1 MNKNAVGLVFGLFGI
16 ILSGC
21 ATVSEKAR
29 PVEAPVSEAQQLE
42 AQKASQVPAVRN
54 YKRKI
59 AIGRFTNETNYGRAL
74 LTDEQYDLIGKQA
87 SDMLAS
93 KLIKS
98 DMFLVF
104 ERPDIKKVLS
114 EQKFSEDSKLIG
126 VDTLIVGS
134 VTEFGRSVGG
144 KVGFLSST
152 KMQTAKAK
160 VDVRLIDVKTGLA
173 FFSAIG
179 AGEANSESGEIAGYG
194 SRADYDSSLN
204 DRAISAAISDVID
217 KLVSTLEE
225 RNWKTDILEV
235 QGQDVYISGG
245 VKQGLKAGD
254 TLQVMALGKKITSKQ
269 TGFDINLPSTKLA
282 TIKVISF
289 FGDSENNEGSV
300 CRVISGNVDATQ
312 LDKLY
317 VEEVNNENK

>member
-42 AQKASQVPAVRN
+42 AQKASQFPAVRN